1 MATYPGNPTLPAEVR
16 DRVLSTFR
24 HAVDLYKKG
33 QTDEAISGC
42 TLIASMDPQFV
53 PARKLVE
60 KIGNQAAA
68 VDVDAL
74 LKSVG
79 TGPDVLDQA
88 RTALAARDFERAEQ
102 IAEAVLSEDFTNEAA
117 QEIAQSARHKIE
129 AQPFVEQF
137 IEKARTQRASGNETA
152 AKATIEK
159 ARALDP
165 EHPGLSA
172 LGQEKPRT
180 EQPAANAPLSFDFGG
195 ESSPFSSAFSS
206 QAPPQSPAQAPPK
219 SPAPVEFT
227 MGANP
232 FEGPTTGSAPP
243 TPPPAPPSAEPLV
256 LEDPSGSFVVEPP
269 ATPTRGS
276 AEASDFGFTFE
287 EDQKGAEAAAPAPQL
302 VPGSAGTFDFSTAS
316 VEVTAEDQSKIS
328 KYLQEGDA
336 AFERGDYQKAI
347 DLWSRIFLIDVTNDE
362 ASARIEKARARRVET
377 DRKVEDLIAT
387 GTQAYDRGDQAT
399 ARAKFEE
406 ALKMDPTNF
415 TASDYLERL
424 ASGVEP
430 TPPPPGAIPSA
441 TPGAPENDLFAEEFE
456 QTPEAAEAPG
466 ARPRP
471 RPSRSEAV
479 SYAPAAKPKTM
490 MYVIIGVVVLVL
502 AAAGYFGF
510 SMLTGGDDDI
520 DVSRTAQAFTE
531 AQTLASRG
539 QYDGAISLLSAV
551 KPEDPQYDRAL
562 AMIADLQKK
571 KAQAA
576 ALQTPVNPAAFGDLV
591 ARAQA
596 AYASH
601 DYATAKQLY
610 ERAAQIEA
618 LPPNLKSQY
627 DAAARQVARTQT
639 ASVLFKEGNYREAL
653 TALEAMRLQDPEN
666 ANIRQ
671 MISHAHFNL
680 GQVAL
685 ERERTQEAITHFDQ
699 VLATNPSDEMARR
712 SRDLAARYNN
722 EAKDLLYK
730 IYVKYLP
737 LRGI

>member
-24 HAVDLYKKG
+24 QAVDLYKKG

-42 TLIASMDPQFV
+42 NLIASMDPQFS

-60 KIGNQAAA
+60 KISNQAAA

-79 TGPDVLDQA
+79 AGPDVLDQA

-102 IAEAVLSEDFTNEAA
+102 IAESVLSEDFTNEAA

-180 EQPAANAPLSFDFGG
+180 EQPAANAPMSFDFGG

-206 QAPPQSPAQAPPK
+206 QAPPK
-219 SPAPVEFT
+219 SQAPVEFT

-232 FEGPTTGSAPP
+232 FEGATTGSAPP
-243 TPPPAPPSAEPLV
+243 PPSTPPPAPPSAEPLE

-269 ATPTRGS
+269 ASPTRGS

-287 EDQKGAEAAAPAPQL
+287 EDQKVADAAAAAPQL

-316 VEVTAEDQSKIS
+316 VEVTAEDQGKIS

-377 DRKVEDLIAT
+377 DRKVEDLIAA

-424 ASGVEP
+424 TSGVEP
-430 TPPPPGAIPSA
+430 TPPPPGAIPSVPS
-441 TPGAPENDLFAEEFE
+441 TPQNDLFAEEFE
-456 QTPEAAEAPG
+456 QTPEGEEVPG
-466 ARPRP
+466 ARPRQ
-471 RPSRSEAV
+471 RPSRAEAV

-490 MYVIIGVVVLVL
+490 MYVIVGVVVLVL

-510 SMLTGGDDDI
+510 SLLTGGDDDI

-596 AYASH
+596 AYANN

-618 LPPNLKSQY
+618 LPPNLKAQY
-627 DAAARQVARTQT
+627 DAAAKQVARTQT

-653 TALEAMRLQDPEN
+653 TALEAMQLQDPQN

-671 MISHAHFNL
+671 MIAHAHFNL

-699 VLATNPSDEMARR
+699 VLAVNPSDEMARR